1 MSPVRQML
9 DCFGLRPPL
18 IAESEDD
25 TRSRVALVKK
35 GVADA
40 FAAAV
45 RHLGDEEARELFAS
59 VARRRK
65 RGKGKSL
72 ASDRDTQLLAAL
84 ESAQRIGE
92 TIPALAKRL
101 HVERKREL
109 GNSPEA
115 IETQIR
121 KLLKE
126 RSAKKRT
133 AELEAQ
139 RWRQMSPPSPTIV
152 SRVLDK
158 K

>member
-1 MSPVRQML
+1 MPPARQML

-18 IAESEDD
+18 IAESEDG

-45 RHLGDEEARELFAS
+45 THLGDEQARELFTS
-59 VARRRK
+59 VARRLK

-72 ASDRDTQLLAAL
+72 ASDRDAQLLAAL
-84 ESAQRIGE
+84 EAAQRIGE
-92 TIPALAKRL
+92 TIPALARRL
-101 HVERKREL
+101 HVERKLEL
-109 GNSPEA
+109 GNSPQA
-115 IETQIR
+115 IDTQIR

-126 RSAKKRT
+126 RSARKRT
-133 AELEAQ
+133 AELAAQ
-139 RWRQMSPPSPTIV
+139 RWHQMFPTSPTIV
-152 SRVLDK
+152 SRALDK

>member
-1 MSPVRQML
+1 ML

-59 VARRRK
+59 VARRQK

-72 ASDRDTQLLAAL
+72 ASDRDTQLLAAV
-84 ESAQRIGE
+84 ESAQRVGE

-101 HVERKREL
+101 HVERNREL
-109 GNSPEA
+109 GNSPQA

-133 AELEAQ
+133 AKLEAQ

-152 SRVLDK
+152 SGVREK